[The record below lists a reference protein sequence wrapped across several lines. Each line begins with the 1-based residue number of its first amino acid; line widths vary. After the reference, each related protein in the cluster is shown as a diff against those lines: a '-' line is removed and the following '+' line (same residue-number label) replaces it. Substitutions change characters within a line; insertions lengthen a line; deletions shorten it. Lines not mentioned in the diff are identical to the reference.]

1 MENGPGG
8 PFSGQKS
15 EIHFAVGMR
24 AFNVLHHAARAREIL
39 AVLARHG
46 FADLLGQID
55 LPAGFWRRLL
65 PHAPERRST
74 AERIRL
80 AAEELGPTFVKL
92 GQLLSMRPDVLP
104 HEVILE
110 LRKLQDSVQ
119 PLPFAVMEPVLTAA
133 LGRERSEI
141 FSEFNEEPAAAA
153 SLAQVYF
160 ARLRDGTPVA
170 VKVQKPDLQ
179 RRMETDFDLA
189 LWLARLLDA
198 RIAALQP
205 LGLPAVIAEAREA
218 VMRELDFRHEA
229 RNQDYFNAL
238 NPHPERVY
246 APRLCGDFSSEQV
259 LVMERILGVPVSA
272 ADTLPAE
279 QRRALAAAG
288 AESLLRQVFIA
299 GFFHA
304 DPHAGNIFVAQDGR
318 LCFLDWGLAGHL
330 VRRLRIALADF
341 WVAAVEQDTERIVQI
356 AADLAPVEARPDL
369 RLMEKEV
376 TLALREELDFAVGR
390 QALGRAMLRL
400 LYIFGRH
407 GIPLSRDYALMA
419 KAVISIEETG
429 KLLDPQFDL
438 RRQAEP
444 VLLELHRERANPRVF
459 LRRTREM
466 LRQTLIGMQDFPFEL
481 RRLVRRL
488 EHDSL
493 AINLHHRG
501 LEEHD
506 DAVKIAANR
515 IALGVIIGSLII
527 GSSLIVT
534 TGIKPH
540 LLGYPALGIVGY
552 LLSAVLGLY
561 VIWDIIRHGR
571 HK

>member
-1 MENGPGG
+1 MTP
-8 PFSGQKS
+8 
-15 EIHFAVGMR
+15 
-24 AFNVLHHAARAREIL
+24 FNVLNHAVRAKEIL
-39 AVLARHG
+39 GVLARHG

-55 LPAGFWRRLL
+55 LPPGFWQRLL
-65 PHAPERRST
+65 PRGPERRT
-74 AERIRL
+74 PGERLRM

-92 GQLLSMRPDVLP
+92 GQLLSMRPDVLS

-110 LRKLQDSVQ
+110 LRKLQDRVQ
-119 PLPFAVMEPVLTAA
+119 PLPYAMMEPVLAA
-133 LGRERSEI
+133 GLGRDPAEV
-141 FSEFNEEPAAAA
+141 FAEFNPEAAASA

-160 ARLRDGTPVA
+160 ARLRNGTAVA
-170 VKVQKPDLQ
+170 VKVQKPDLL

-189 LWLARLLDA
+189 LWLAELLHE
-198 RIAALQP
+198 RVAALRP
-205 LGLPAVIAEAREA
+205 MDLPAVLAESRTA

-229 RNQDYFNAL
+229 RNQEYFNTL
-238 NPHPERVY
+238 NPHPDRVFAPRVY
-246 APRLCGDFSSEQV
+246 PEFSGECV
-259 LVMERILGVPVSA
+259 LVMERIVGTPVSA
-272 ADTLPAE
+272 AGDLSPE
-279 QRRALAAAG
+279 LRRKLAAHG
-288 AESLLRQVFIA
+288 AESLMRQVFLA

-304 DPHAGNIFVAQDGR
+304 DPHAGNIFVAADGR

-330 VRRLRIALADF
+330 MRRLRIALADF

-369 RLMEKEV
+369 RAMEKEV
-376 TLALREELDFAVGR
+376 TLALREELNFSLGR

-400 LYIFGRH
+400 LYIFGQQ

-419 KAVISIEETG
+419 KAVISIEEVGRT
-429 KLLDPQFDL
+429 LDPQFDL
-438 RRQAEP
+438 RSQAEQ
-444 VLLELHRERANPRVF
+444 VLRELHRERVNPRLF
-459 LRRTREM
+459 LRRTGDM
-466 LRQTLIGMQDFPFEL
+466 LRHTLIGLQDFPFDL

-501 LEEHD
+501 LEDHD

-515 IALGVIIGSLII
+515 IALGVIIGALII

-552 LLSAVLGLY
+552 LLSAVLGLW